1 MPRDPACPAAGG
13 GAAAYP
19 GAVEILLWLVPAAV
33 VTTLAMLWAA
43 WAGRETTRTVD
54 PAEAAER
61 LGRALR
67 GDRPVRYTARQT
79 PAYDGGSVAVRRA
92 SPPEPEQPVRPAAVQ
107 QPDHQPSPEPT
118 HESGHESG
126 RTRLAS

>member
-13 GAAAYP
+13 RPAAYP

-43 WAGRETTRTVD
+43 WAGRETTRAVD

-67 GDRPVRYTARQT
+67 SDRPVRYTARET

-92 SPPEPEQPVRPAAVQ
+92 PPPEQPVAAH
-107 QPDHQPSPEPT
+107 QPDPEPT
-118 HESGHESG
+118 LEPTLEPGHESGQQSG

>member
-1 MPRDPACPAAGG
+1 MPKGPACPAAGG

-67 GDRPVRYTARQT
+67 GDRPVRYTARQA
-79 PAYDGGSVAVRRA
+79 PAYDGGSVAVRPA
-92 SPPEPEQPVRPAAVQ
+92 PPPVPEQPVRPAAVQ